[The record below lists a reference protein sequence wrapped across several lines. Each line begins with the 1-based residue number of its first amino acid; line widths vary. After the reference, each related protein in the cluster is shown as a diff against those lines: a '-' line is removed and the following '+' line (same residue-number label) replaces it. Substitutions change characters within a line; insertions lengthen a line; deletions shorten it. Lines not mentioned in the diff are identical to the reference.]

1 MIRTD
6 DPDCLAPMFP
16 TVDKLPRAMTE
27 ESVYFLFSISRPR
40 VSVSIE
46 CLSTKAKLIRN
57 ANQIRGNYSKQGSR

>member
-1 MIRTD
+1 
-6 DPDCLAPMFP
+6 MFP

-46 CLSTKAKLIRN
+46 CLNTETKLIRN
-57 ANQIRGNYSKQGSR
+57 TNQIKGNYSK

>member
-1 MIRTD
+1 
-6 DPDCLAPMFP
+6 MFP

-46 CLSTKAKLIRN
+46 CHNTKTKLIRN
-57 ANQIRGNYSKQGSR
+57 TNQIKGNYSE

>member
-27 ESVYFLFSISRPR
+27 ESVYFLFSIFRPR

-46 CLSTKAKLIRN
+46 CHNTKTKLIRN
-57 ANQIRGNYSKQGSR
+57 TNQIKGNYSE